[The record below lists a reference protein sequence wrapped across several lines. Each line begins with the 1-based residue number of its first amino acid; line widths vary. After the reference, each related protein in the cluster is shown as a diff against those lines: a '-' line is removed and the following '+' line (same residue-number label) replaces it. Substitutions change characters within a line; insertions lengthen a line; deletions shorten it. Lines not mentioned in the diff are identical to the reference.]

1 MLSTSAPTRVP
12 FPTILLA
19 AVVLCAVVF
28 LPAPA
33 RADRVTLNDGTVLD
47 GTVIKQGDNY
57 WVKTKDGQRKVVAAV
72 DVKTIQKGS
81 GPAVIVN
88 PGPGTRSSSGAG
100 TSVPAAKPKVP
111 SAADAKPPV
120 ASDAAGPRAGSK
132 PAPEAPLDFADTER
146 KANAVEAPLAAVTL
160 WQAFVD
166 SKPKDKQELASAKEE
181 LSKWKKLAEGGAE
194 KIKGK
199 WVGGVERKQIMEKAK
214 TLNQEGW
221 DLLKGNQTVAAVKK
235 FEEVVQV
242 YPNSFPANFFLGY
255 IQLLQR
261 KEEAAQK
268 YFDQCLRLRP
278 NSAETHANI
287 GLIHLMKKRLPQAVQ
302 SMGKAAELGDTKE
315 IAQNLVTAVSHL
327 PPAQRR
333 SEKLQPAIQ
342 AANLLAAKYSLS
354 GDTGLVIVTLSG
366 EGGNKPPAGEGPAAG
381 LSSGTGFVIAPGGL
395 ILTNRHVVDGGKTF
409 LVMMTDNTQKS
420 AEVVVIDDEQDL
432 ALIRVKPDDGKTLS
446 TVRLSPG
453 DNPADGAEC
462 TVMGFPLIDRL
473 GAAIKV
479 TRGIVSSSTA
489 GSNGAADV
497 LIDAKVN
504 PGNSGG
510 PILDRHGNV
519 MAIVSMKS
527 LSTATEESYG
537 MGISAGRIRKF
548 LAKNNVKV
556 DAGAEGAAGLSA
568 QDIAARVKPAAV
580 CIVATH

>member
-1 MLSTSAPTRVP
+1 MLFNPTRASAPR
-12 FPTILLA
+12 LA
-19 AVVLCAVVF
+19 TVLAIAIALGAVVVST
-28 LPAPA
+28 PAA

-57 WVKTKDGQRKVVAAV
+57 WVKTKDGQRKVVASV

-81 GPAVIVN
+81 GPAVAVN
-88 PGPGTRSSSGAG
+88 PGAAPVTAPAAARPTAPG
-100 TSVPAAKPKVP
+100 TSVPVVKPKP
-111 SAADAKPPV
+111 AGTTDAPGADA
-120 ASDAAGPRAGSK
+120 GN
-132 PAPEAPLDFADTER
+132 APLDYTDTEHR
-146 KANAVEAPLAAVTL
+146 ANAVEAPLAAVTL
-160 WQAFVD
+160 WQAFID

-181 LSKWKKLAEGGAE
+181 LAKWKKLAESGAE

-199 WVGGVERKQIMEKAK
+199 WVGGEERKQIIAKARA
-214 TLNQEGW
+214 LNKEGF

-235 FEEVVQV
+235 YEEAAAV
-242 YPNSFPANFFLGY
+242 YPNSFEANFFLGY
-255 IQLLQR
+255 LQLLQR
-261 KEEAAQK
+261 KEDAAQK

-287 GLIHLMKKRLPQAVQ
+287 GLIHLSKKRLPQAVQ

-315 IAQNLVTAVSHL
+315 IAQNLITAVSHL

-333 SEKLQPAIQ
+333 NEKLQPAIQ

-354 GDTGLVIVTLSG
+354 GDTGLVIVGLSG
-366 EGGNKPPAGEGPAAG
+366 EGKNKPPAGDGQAAG
-381 LSSGTGFVIAPGGL
+381 LSSGTGFVIAPDGL
-395 ILTNRHVVDGGKTF
+395 VLTNRHVVDGGKSF
-409 LVMMTDNTQKS
+409 LVMMTDATQKS

-432 ALIRVKPDDGKTLS
+432 ALVRVKLDEGKTLP
-446 TVRLSPG
+446 TVALSPG

-489 GSNGAADV
+489 GSTGAADV

-548 LAKNNVKV
+548 LEKNNVKV
-556 DAGAEGAAGLSA
+556 GAGAAGASGALTA
-568 QDIAARVKPAAV
+568 EDIAAKVKPATV
-580 CIVATH
+580 CIIATH